1 MNFLHSPLLRVNLE
15 RLDSPDGRRYVTPS
29 GNKYESVTTWLS
41 RIEDKSWIDEWK
53 KNVGESVAKKTLD
66 RASKRG
72 TTLHENIEQYLK
84 NKKIEKLSM
93 LDGMLFKPL
102 AKIAD
107 EHINNVHA
115 LEYPLYSDAMRLA
128 GTVDC
133 VAEYEGV
140 LSLIDFKTSK
150 NRKSKEDIT
159 SYFLQTSIYS
169 LMIQEIYGIK
179 IDKLVIL
186 MAIDNENKVLVF
198 EESRK
203 NWFNLLVKKLKE
215 FPPK

>member
-1 MNFLHSPLLRVNLE
+1 
-15 RLDSPDGRRYVTPS
+15 
-29 GNKYESVTTWLS
+29 
-41 RIEDKSWIDEWK
+41 
-53 KNVGESVAKKTLD
+53 
-66 RASKRG
+66 
-72 TTLHENIEQYLK
+72 
-84 NKKIEKLSM
+84 M

-102 AKIAD
+102 AKKAD
-107 EHINNVHA
+107 DYINNVRA

-169 LMIQEIYGIK
+169 LMIQEMYGIK